1 MARIPEDLLARVKR
15 EVAILDRVR
24 AAGLA
29 LTRHGANWVA
39 RCPWHDDHTPSLVLT
54 PAKNLWHCLGACQ
67 VGGSVVDWEMRWAK
81 VSFREAVERLRPLLP
96 GGDPEV
102 RPHVTSLDLDPTADD
117 ATLLGQVVGFYH
129 RTLGQSPEALAYL
142 ERRGLRDDAALT
154 HFQLG
159 FANRTLAYQL
169 PPKVLKAGA
178 AIRGRLQALGVLRES
193 GHEHFNGSLVV
204 PIQDGE
210 GRVVGLY
217 GRKVRDDLRPGT
229 PVHLYLPG
237 PHRAVWNARALT
249 PGQEVILCEA
259 LLDALTFWVA
269 GHRAVTTSYGVHG
282 FTPHHR
288 ALFRGLRPSRV
299 LIAYDPDVAGDEAA
313 VAHAAQLAADGIP
326 TARVRFPRGQ
336 DANAYAR
343 MTTPADKS
351 LGVLLRAAIP
361 LGDERA
367 PVVAVPDLAA
377 VVEDLAPPLESPPLG
392 QPWSEVREAR
402 DTAPSV
408 DDAPPVVVTETAH
421 ALVVAV
427 GSGRT
432 YRVRG
437 LAKNAGPETL
447 RVTLVVRASGQVFA
461 DSLDLYSAVGRQ
473 RVAAALAALAQ
484 TEEALIQRELGTLL
498 LTCEQWRDQR
508 LARGGT
514 PNAGEGTPAPPPMSP
529 AERAAA
535 LELLQAPDLIERLV
549 ADVARA
555 GVVGETTNVLVGYLA
570 TISRKLPAPLA
581 VIIQS
586 QSAAGKTSLMDA
598 ILAFVPPE
606 DRVHYAALT
615 GQALYYLGETA
626 LTHKVLSL
634 VEEEGAERAS
644 YALKLLQSEGE
655 LTIASTGKDP
665 HTGKL
670 VTQTYRVQ
678 GPVQLFLTT
687 TALALDEELANRAL
701 VLTVDETTAQTQAIH
716 VAQRAARTLDGLLAR
731 ADRTALLTRHQH
743 AQRLLAPLAVVNPH
757 APSLGFGAARTRT
770 RRDHAKYLTLI
781 DAIALLHQHQR
792 PIQTVTRGD
801 QVLTYVEAT
810 AADVALANRLAAE
823 LFARTTDELPPQT
836 RRFLGLL
843 TSWVTQEATAKRCE
857 RTTLRFRA
865 RDARAATGL
874 GATQV
879 KLHLARLVEL
889 ELVLAHRA
897 AHGLGLT
904 YSLTLDEDA
913 PAEVVPV
920 RTYDPQRSASGRPPV
935 GGRSA
940 TGRTHVPTPNA
951 AGSNRL
957 GHPWSD
963 APDTHLNGAAPA
975 GRS

>member
-1 MARIPEDLLARVKR
+1 
-15 EVAILDRVR
+15 
-24 AAGLA
+24 
-29 LTRHGANWVA
+29 
-39 RCPWHDDHTPSLVLT
+39 
-54 PAKNLWHCLGACQ
+54 
-67 VGGSVVDWEMRWAK
+67 
-81 VSFREAVERLRPLLP
+81 
-96 GGDPEV
+96 
-102 RPHVTSLDLDPTADD
+102 
-117 ATLLGQVVGFYH
+117 
-129 RTLGQSPEALAYL
+129 
-142 ERRGLRDDAALT
+142 
-154 HFQLG
+154 
-159 FANRTLAYQL
+159 
-169 PPKVLKAGA
+169 VLKAGA

-204 PIQDGE
+204 PIHDGE
-210 GRVVGLY
+210 GRVVGCY
-217 GRKVRDDLRPGT
+217 GRKLRDDLRPGT

-237 PHRAVWNARALT
+237 PHRAVWNAAELVA
-249 PGQEVILCEA
+249 GGEVILCEA

-269 GHRAVTTSYGVHG
+269 GYRRVTASFGVNG
-282 FTPHHR
+282 FTPAHR
-288 ALFRGLRPSRV
+288 ALLRALRPSRV
-299 LIAYDPDVAGDEAA
+299 LVAYDRDDAGDAA
-313 VAHAAQLAADGIP
+313 AAAHAAQLAADGIP
-326 TARVRFPRGQ
+326 SARVRFPRGL

-343 MTTPADKS
+343 MTTPAAKA
-351 LGVLLRAAIP
+351 LGVLLQAATP
-361 LGDERA
+361 LGA
-367 PVVAVPDLAA
+367 PVLPAVAVTVA
-377 VVEDLAPPLESPPLG
+377 VSSPGTVVAGDAPPPESPPLS
-392 QPWSEVREAR
+392 QPSVPAREVEG
-402 DTAPSV
+402 TAPAIEP
-408 DDAPPVVVTETAH
+408 APTVVVTETAH
-421 ALVVAV
+421 ELVVAL
-427 GSGRT
+427 GSRT

-447 RVTLVVRASGQVFA
+447 RVTLVVRTGGQVFA
-461 DSLDLYSAVGRQ
+461 DSLDLYSAVGRH

-484 TEEALIQRELGTLL
+484 TEEAMIQRELGTLL

-508 LARGGT
+508 LAQGT
-514 PNAGEGTPAPPPMSP
+514 TPTADAPAVAPPMTP

-555 GVVGETTNVLVGYLA
+555 GVVGEATNVLVGYLA

-716 VAQRAARTLDGLLAR
+716 AAQRQARTLDGLLAR
-731 ADRTALLTRHQH
+731 ADRTALLTLHQH

-792 PIQTVTRGD
+792 PIQTVTRGE

-810 AADVALANRLAAE
+810 EADVALANRLAAE

-843 TSWVTQEATAKRCE
+843 TQWVTQEATAKRCE

-879 KLHLARLVEL
+879 KLHLHRLVEL

-897 AHGLGLT
+897 AHGLGVT

-913 PAEVVPV
+913 PAELVPV
-920 RTYDPQRSASGRPPV
+920 RTYDPHQSAPGRPPV

-940 TGRTHVPTPNA
+940 LGRPPAREPNA
-951 AGSNRL
+951 VRSNRL
-957 GHPWSD
+957 GQTWSD
-963 APDTHLNGAAPA
+963 APDPHLNGAAPA

>member
-1 MARIPEDLLARVKR
+1 
-15 EVAILDRVR
+15 
-24 AAGLA
+24 
-29 LTRHGANWVA
+29 
-39 RCPWHDDHTPSLVLT
+39 
-54 PAKNLWHCLGACQ
+54 
-67 VGGSVVDWEMRWAK
+67 MRWAK

-96 GGDPEV
+96 GGDLPDT
-102 RPHVTSLDLDPTADD
+102 PHAPITLDLDPAADD

-129 RTLGQSPEALAYL
+129 RTLTQSPEALGYL
-142 ERRGLRDDAALT
+142 ARRGLQDETAIG

-169 PPKVLKAGA
+169 PPKALKAGA

-204 PIQDGE
+204 PIHDAD

-249 PGQEVILCEA
+249 PGSEVILCEA

-282 FTPHHR
+282 FTLHHR
-288 ALFRGLRPSRV
+288 ALFRALRPSRV
-299 LIAYDPDVAGDEAA
+299 LLAYDPDVAGDEAA
-313 VAHAAQLAADGIP
+313 VAHAALLAADGLP
-326 TARVRFPRGQ
+326 SARVRFPRGL

-343 MTTPADKS
+343 MTTPSDKS
-351 LGVLLRAAIP
+351 LGVLLRAATP
-361 LGDERA
+361 LGA
-367 PVVAVPDLAA
+367 PVVAVPSPDA
-377 VVEDLAPPLESPPLG
+377 VAGASAPPPESPPPG
-392 QPWSEVREAR
+392 QPAVPVREASVP
-402 DTAPSV
+402 APPPEEV
-408 DDAPPVVVTETAH
+408 PPVVVTETAH
-421 ALVVAV
+421 ELVVAL
-427 GSGRT
+427 GTRT

-484 TEEALIQRELGTLL
+484 TEEAGIQRELGTLL

-508 LARGGT
+508 LAQGAT
-514 PNAGEGTPAPPPMSP
+514 PHADAPAVAPPMSP

-535 LELLQAPDLIERLV
+535 LELLPAPDLIERLV

-555 GVVGETTNVLVGYLA
+555 GVVGEATNVLVGYLA

-716 VAQRAARTLDGLLAR
+716 AAQRQARTLDGLLAR
-731 ADRTALLTRHQH
+731 ADRTALLQRHQH

-843 TSWVTQEATAKRCE
+843 TAWVSTEATTKRCE

-889 ELVLAHRA
+889 ELVLMHRA
-897 AHGLGLT
+897 AQGLGVT

-913 PAEVVPV
+913 PAELVPV
-920 RTYDPQRSASGRPPV
+920 RVYDGHRSEGGRPSV

-940 TGRTHVPTPNA
+940 LGRTPAPAPNA
-951 AGSNRL
+951 APTNRL
-957 GHPWSD
+957 GATWSD

>member
-1 MARIPEDLLARVKR
+1 MARIPEDLLARLKR
-15 EVAILDRVR
+15 EVDVVGRVR
-24 AAGLA
+24 SAGLA

-39 RCPWHDDHTPSLVLT
+39 RCPWHEDHTPSLVLT

-96 GGDPEV
+96 GGDGELPNV
-102 RPHVTSLDLDPTADD
+102 GARALDLDPAADD
-117 ATLLGQVVGFYH
+117 ATLLGAVVGFYH
-129 RTLGQSPEALAYL
+129 RTLRQSPEALAYL
-142 ERRGLRDDAALT
+142 AQRGLQDDAAIT
-154 HFQLG
+154 QFQLG

-178 AIRGRLQALGVLRES
+178 AIRRRLQAVGVLRES

-204 PIQDGE
+204 PIHDAD

-249 PGQEVILCEA
+249 PGGEVILCEA

-269 GHRAVTTSYGVHG
+269 GHRHVTTSYGVHG

-288 ALFRGLRPSRV
+288 ELFRALRPSRV
-299 LIAYDPDVAGDEAA
+299 LVAYDRDEAGDEAA
-313 VAHAAQLAADGIP
+313 AAHAAQLAADGIP
-326 TARVRFPRGQ
+326 SARVHFPRGL

-343 MTTPADKS
+343 MTTPTRQS
-351 LGVLLRAAIP
+351 LGLLLRAAVP
-361 LGDERA
+361 LGGEAA
-367 PVVAVPDLAA
+367 PIVAVPGPAA
-377 VVEDLAPPLESPPLG
+377 VAEVPAPPLEPTPPG
-392 QPWSEVREAR
+392 QPGSSAREAQM
-402 DTAPSV
+402 TAPSPEA
-408 DDAPPVVVTETAH
+408 APPVVVTETAH
-421 ALVVAV
+421 ELVVAV
-427 GSGRT
+427 GPRS

-447 RVTLVVRASGQVFA
+447 RVTLVVRAGAQVFA

-473 RVAAALAALAQ
+473 RVAGALAALAQ
-484 TEEALIQRELGTLL
+484 TEEATIQGELGTLL

-508 LARGGT
+508 LAHGV

-535 LELLQAPDLIERLV
+535 LELLQDPQLIERLV

-555 GVVGETTNVLVGYLA
+555 GVVGEATNVLVGYLA

-716 VAQRAARTLDGLLAR
+716 AAQRQARTLDGLLAR
-731 ADRTALLTRHQH
+731 ADRTALLQLHQH

-836 RRFLGLL
+836 RRFLSLL
-843 TSWVTQEATAKRCE
+843 TQWVTTEATSRRCE

-865 RDARAATGL
+865 RDARHATGL

-879 KLHLARLVEL
+879 KLHLHRLVEL

-913 PAEVVPV
+913 PADVVPV
-920 RTYDPQRSASGRPPV
+920 RVYDPHRSEGGRPPV
-935 GGRSA
+935 GERSA
-940 TGRTHVPTPNA
+940 LGRPPASVPNV

-957 GHPWSD
+957 GATWSD
-963 APDTHLNGAAPA
+963 APDSHRNGAAPV